1 MLRALR
7 RNRPRDQQDEVSS
20 EDAEGTGK
28 AAPPVGK
35 RSEDDQSE
43 IIKLPPM
50 QIIGKVMT
58 ASEFVD
64 YVEHLDLPAPRA
76 NRVFLHHTW
85 KPTPETWHGYDTI
98 LGMKAYY
105 EQQIWTDLD
114 GQVYEGWTVGP
125 HIFVAPDGIW
135 LFSDLRY
142 DGVGVYGHNYRSR
155 HIEMVGNYDY
165 QLPSGSILDDT
176 VAVLGILHERLGLSI
191 EDLAFHRDFST
202 KTCPGLAVQKPWIK
216 TMVREWIADY
226 RRQREER
233 MAAVRRAITDQVRH
247 LLVERNPNCALSQ
260 AADDRGLVGP
270 ISQEIPIEIDDRA
283 YLVQFY
289 AEALLVPAP
298 YWDNVQS
305 LQEYED
311 MTWSL
316 SKDQQGDDSGDSQV
330 LLDMP
335 PSPRDPFPYEDERKR

>member
-1 MLRALR
+1 MWRALR
-7 RNRPRDQQDEVSS
+7 RGRSRDQREETPEKRTEVRPTADDE
-20 EDAEGTGK
+20 
-28 AAPPVGK
+28 PPK
-35 RSEDDQSE
+35 
-43 IIKLPPM
+43 IIKCPPM
-50 QIIGKVMT
+50 EIIGKVMT
-58 ASEFVD
+58 AAEFVD
-64 YVEHLDLPAPRA
+64 YVEHLDLPEPRA

-155 HIEMVGNYDY
+155 HVEMVGNYDY

-176 VAVLGILHERLGLSI
+176 VVVLGVLHERLGLDV

-202 KTCPGLAVQKPWIK
+202 KTCPGLAVQKPWVK
-216 TMVREWIADY
+216 SLVSEWVTEY

-233 MAAVRRAITDQVRH
+233 MAAVRRAITSQIRH
-247 LLVERNPNCALSQ
+247 LLVNENPNCALAQ
-260 AADDRGLVGP
+260 AAADRGLVGA
-270 ISQEIPIEIDDRA
+270 ISQEIPIELDDRA

-289 AEALLVPAP
+289 AQALLVPAP

-311 MTWSL
+311 MTWSRAQDEE
-316 SKDQQGDDSGDSQV
+316 SDDTEGEQA

-335 PSPRDPFPYEDERKR
+335 PSPEDPFPYVDRTRR